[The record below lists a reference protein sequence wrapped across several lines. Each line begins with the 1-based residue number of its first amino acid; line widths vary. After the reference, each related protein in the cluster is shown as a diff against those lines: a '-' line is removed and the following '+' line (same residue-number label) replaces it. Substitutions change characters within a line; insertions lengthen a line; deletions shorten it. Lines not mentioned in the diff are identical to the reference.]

1 MDHFSS
7 YAAAGN
13 ACLAEEERIER
24 QGALSDELD
33 RLAGEQARQ
42 TVNDDRVTPEMIEA
56 VSHAMDGGDEERDV
70 LVAAL
75 AHFDALYEMAMDTL
89 GLPYEEMA
97 SSSHR
102 RDCALSIMRAL
113 DKLRAKVIAA
123 ETRRIRP
130 SMEIVS

>member
-13 ACLAEEERIER
+13 ACLSAMERIER

-42 TVNDDRVTPEMIEA
+42 TVNDDRVTPEMVRA
-56 VSHAMDGGDEERDV
+56 VEWAMDGSDEERDV

-75 AHFDALYEMAMDTL
+75 AHFDTLYEMA
-89 GLPYEEMA
+89 
-97 SSSHR
+97 
-102 RDCALSIMRAL
+102 ALFGTAAETQAARAIQRAL

-130 SMEIVS
+130 GMEIVS